1 MPAIYLND
9 KRFPGGL
16 RTGAQYIDGLKN
28 DGRRVF
34 IDGAEVGDVTG
45 HPAFREAVRSI
56 ADLYDI
62 ASDPANRELM
72 TFVSPATGDPVN
84 RIWQLPRSQA
94 DLHARRAAIARWSEA
109 TFGLMGRSP
118 DHVAG
123 FYVGWT
129 MAPEVFAR
137 NGGLAEARR

>member
-94 DLHARRAAIARWSEA
+94 DLRARACGDCALVGGDIRANG
-109 TFGLMGRSP
+109 TQPRSRRRVLCRL
-118 DHVAG
+118 DDGAG
-123 FYVGWT
+123 SVRT
-129 MAPEVFAR
+129 
-137 NGGLAEARR
+137 